1 MVPILINKDEFE
13 HSYNDLKFMMR
24 NHGYFCT
31 NLILPTFKI
40 VVEIKCDLYKVLGI
54 FAQHIAAYIYRA
66 LTIRSGGV
74 SLNYY
79 VVFLCGKV

>member
-54 FAQHIAAYIYRA
+54 FA
-66 LTIRSGGV
+66 
-74 SLNYY
+74 
-79 VVFLCGKV
+79 